1 MKIHQHF
8 QRPKLWEVYHSPL
21 PHSPPPPT
29 GRQPVAP
36 DLILNLSQGCDL
48 DVIIIA
54 LCTVKIHQLQR
65 DEVSH
70 SDRAWQDDGSG
81 GAQTDHTDLAREST
95 LPVWLKL
102 LRRRRAAARVMAVQK
117 PVGSKLLKGWAVWI
131 RLFVSL
137 RGLTCGAT
145 HEGQKSL

>member
-1 MKIHQHF
+1 M
-8 QRPKLWEVYHSPL
+8 
-21 PHSPPPPT
+21 
-29 GRQPVAP
+29 AP

-95 LPVWLKL
+95 LPV
-102 LRRRRAAARVMAVQK
+102 
-117 PVGSKLLKGWAVWI
+117 
-131 RLFVSL
+131 
-137 RGLTCGAT
+137 
-145 HEGQKSL
+145 